1 MTWLGRLLL
10 LIPAM
15 IAGWFVSRNDPRFWV
30 IAMTVG
36 LVFLFLFCLITLY
49 ASRLSSKARRRRRRP

>member
-15 IAGWFVSRNDPRFWV
+15 VAGWFVSRSDPRFWV
-30 IAMTVG
+30 VAMAVG
-36 LVFLFLFCLITLY
+36 LVFLFLFCLASLY
-49 ASRLSSKARRRRRRP
+49 AYRFSSKARRKRRRP